1 MKCRFLNL
9 GHFLRI
15 YRYFAQQLNGKKL
28 RVRLT
33 LTFLLV
39 NFCGCCIIQVFSP
52 PIVEA
57 AFIFQT
63 VQVKA
68 RQLAEEPFH
77 EPAGQ
82 IPEFLLKIDYDSWRD
97 IRFKPE
103 KALWKNEKVLFKV
116 QFFHSGFFYNQ
127 PVKINI
133 ITPSGV
139 KPVRFSTDLFTYGK
153 NDFKDKIPADL
164 DFAGFRLHY
173 PVNTKDYYDEVA
185 VFLGASYLRGVAQK
199 QQYGMSARGL
209 AIDTGL
215 SHGEEFPYFKE
226 FWIVKPVPN
235 ATEIT
240 VYALLDSESVT
251 GAYRYVIKPGKET
264 VMDVKSTLFKR
275 KDIDKLGIAPL
286 TSMFFYAENTNCR
299 LSDDFRPEV
308 HESDGLM
315 IAFRSG
321 EWLWR
326 PIQNPRM
333 LQINSFD
340 APKPV
345 GFGLLQRDQDF
356 NNYQDLETRYEL
368 RPSVWVTPHGK
379 WGEGHIELIQIPSDT
394 EFNDNITAFW
404 VPAHQPGKG
413 EPISFS
419 YTMSWHFPDGIRP
432 PGGCVVSTRT
442 AKGRD
447 ERSKKFIID
456 FAGEYLES
464 LPPDKPLTG
473 IVTVDHRTR
482 LIEQQLFKNRVTQGW
497 RLVFQILLE
506 KPGTMDK
513 VLPFKNAPL
522 ELRAF
527 LKEGE
532 NVITETW
539 SYAFQP

>member
-1 MKCRFLNL
+1 MKWRFWNL
-9 GHFLRI
+9 DYFLRFF
-15 YRYFAQQLNGKKL
+15 RCSVRQPNEKKGWCSL
-28 RVRLT
+28 IVAS
-33 LTFLLV
+33 LLAG
-39 NFCGCCIIQVFSP
+39 FWGCGLVQVFSP
-52 PIVEA
+52 PEVKA
-57 AFIFQT
+57 AFTFQT
-63 VQVKA
+63 IQVRA
-68 RQLAEEPFH
+68 RQLAKEPYH
-77 EPAGQ
+77 DPKGQ
-82 IPEFLLKIDYDSWRD
+82 VPEFLLKIDYDSWRD
-97 IRFKPE
+97 IRFRPE
-103 KALWKNEKVLFKV
+103 KALWKKEKVLFNV
-116 QFFHSGFFYNQ
+116 QLFHPGSLYNRT
-127 PVKINI
+127 VKINI
-133 ITPSGV
+133 VDRLGI
-139 KPVRFSTDLFTYGK
+139 KPLPLSTDLFNYGK
-153 NDFKDKIPADL
+153 NDFKDRIPAGL
-164 DFAGFRLHY
+164 GFAGFRLHY

-226 FWIVKPVPN
+226 FWIVKPAPN

-264 VMDVKSTLFKR
+264 VMGVKSTLFKR

-379 WGEGHIELIQIPSDT
+379 WGEGHVELIQIPSDT
-394 EFNDNITAFW
+394 EINDNIIAFW
-404 VPAHQPGKG
+404 VPAGQPGKG
-413 EPISFS
+413 EPISYS
-419 YTMSWHFPDGIRP
+419 YTMSWHFPNGIRP
-432 PGGCVVSTRT
+432 PGGHVVSTRT

-456 FAGEYLES
+456 FAGGYLES

-473 IVTVDHRTR
+473 MVTVDHRTR

-513 VLPFKNAPL
+513 ILPFKNAPL

-532 NVITETW
+532 NVI
-539 SYAFQP
+539 